1 MQKEAQPL
9 INRLQ
14 LVKEVNTPL
23 GSFYLFHFF
32 YFGFGTKCDCFFFLV
47 EMCDCFIV
55 NCFKNLIFFCR
66 FPKEVTWVL
75 FKGMYKDLNINI
87 VCPGKDSTLGM
98 WLCD

>member
-32 YFGFGTKCDCFFFLV
+32 FILVSEPNVIAFFFFV

-55 NCFKNLIFFCR
+55 NCFKNLIFFVGFQKR
-66 FPKEVTWVL
+66 
-75 FKGMYKDLNINI
+75 
-87 VCPGKDSTLGM
+87 
-98 WLCD
+98 